1 LAKIKIE
8 QSENYK
14 KKKIDYMLSKTY
26 RLNDAKNI
34 VEKFKI

>member
-1 LAKIKIE
+1 MIRKESCFRII
-8 QSENYK
+8 K
-14 KKKIDYMLSKTY
+14 KKMNNTHSKSY